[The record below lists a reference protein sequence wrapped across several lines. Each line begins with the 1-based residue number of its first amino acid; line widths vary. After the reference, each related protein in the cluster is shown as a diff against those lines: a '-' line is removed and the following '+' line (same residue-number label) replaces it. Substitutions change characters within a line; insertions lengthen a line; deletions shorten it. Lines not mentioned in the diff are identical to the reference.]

1 MTYIKRFGETAA
13 REVRREANMLKAS
26 AELGLSPAV
35 IDTDNRTYIE
45 MVDLEEMCIAD
56 KYGED
61 IENVPEEIQEDIYS
75 ILMTLYRV
83 AGIEYCDVTPYN
95 FIEKDG
101 VVYVIDFGHARYVN
115 EYELTDEYLIDVLC
129 SGVLRWNPEFR

>member
-13 REVRREANMLKAS
+13 KEVEREADMLKTS
-26 AELGLSPAV
+26 ADLGLSPAV

-45 MVDLEEMCIAD
+45 MEDLEEMCIAD

-61 IENVPEEIQEDIYS
+61 IDDVPEEVQEDIYS
-75 ILMTLYRV
+75 ILLTLYKV
-83 AGIEYCDVTPYN
+83 AGIEYRDVTPYN

-101 VVYVIDFGHARYVN
+101 VTYVIDFGHARYVD
-115 EYELTDEYLIDVLC
+115 EDELTDEYLIDVLC
-129 SGVLRWNPEFR
+129 SGALMWNPEFR